1 MEIYIYIYSCINI
14 IMDRKTIIAFSFA
27 TIMLGAGLVGLVYY
41 NPEIHNDNYNHINI
55 PKLGHYIHE
64 YNLKDTGSVSHRST
78 FKGETPAANGGNT
91 SSNNTIIMNYTL
103 YRGNNNVTGELLNVY
118 VNGKLEHRSLLINST
133 ELNNNF
139 TVVPLYSKSGNY
151 NVTVLNTN
159 TTNNTKNA
167 TGNNPNVYV
176 DLQAIQSYGTNGNAL
191 AFSQDMTVV
200 LISVLAA
207 GIPIAAL
214 ATFGLGAV
222 ILSIGAATIGAYD
235 SFGGGNGVFF
245 FSSHSWYGGVEW
257 INSPCNQVPNDL
269 KNSGSATITLYNG
282 ELQ

>member
-1 MEIYIYIYSCINI
+1 
-14 IMDRKTIIAFSFA
+14 MDRKTIIAFSFA
-27 TIMLGAGLVGLVYY
+27 TNRLGAGLVGLVYY
-41 NPEIHNDNYNHINI
+41 NPEIHSDNYNHINI
-55 PKLGHYIHE
+55 PKLGHYVHE

-78 FKGETPAANGGNT
+78 FRNETPAANGGNT
-91 SSNNTIIMNYTL
+91 TSNNTIIMNYTL

-176 DLQAIQSYGTNGNAL
+176 DLQAIYSLGSGGAAL
-191 AFSQDMTVV
+191 AFNQEMTDTLMAVIAIEGAIETIIAA
-200 LISVLAA
+200 LIF
-207 GIPIAAL
+207 PIAA
-214 ATFGLGAV
+214 V
-222 ILSIGAATIGAYD
+222 IVAALVSIGETVIALFDEY
-235 SFGGGNGVFF
+235 GGNNGIFF
-245 FSSHSWYGGVEW
+245 YYTHSWWQSNYVW
-257 INSPCNQVPNDL
+257 INSPSNQVPNNF
-269 KNSGSATITLYNG
+269 KNYGSCPVTLYNG
-282 ELQ
+282 DLQ

>member
-1 MEIYIYIYSCINI
+1 
-14 IMDRKTIIAFSFA
+14 MDRKTIIAFSFA
-27 TIMLGAGLVGLVYY
+27 TNRLGAGLVGLVYY
-41 NPEIHNDNYNHINI
+41 NPEIHSDNYNHINI
-55 PKLGHYIHE
+55 PKLGHYVHE

-78 FKGETPAANGGNT
+78 FRNETPATNGGNT

-159 TTNNTKNA
+159 ATNNTKNA

-176 DLQAIQSYGTNGNAL
+176 DLQAIYSLGSGGEAL
-191 AFSQDMTVV
+191 AFNQEMTDTLLYV
-200 LISVLAA
+200 LGVGVAIA
-207 GIPIAAL
+207 GVAAL
-214 ATFGLGAV
+214 VTFAASV
-222 ILSIGAATIGAYD
+222 IVAAILSIGIGTILLYD
-235 SFGGGNGVFF
+235 EFGGGNGVFF
-245 FSSHSWYGGVEW
+245 FVHTGIFKYAW
-257 INSPCNQVPNDL
+257 INSPYNQVPNDY
-269 KNSGSATITLYNG
+269 KNYGSCPITLYNG
-282 ELQ
+282 DLQ

>member
-1 MEIYIYIYSCINI
+1 
-14 IMDRKTIIAFSFA
+14 MDRKTIIAFSFA
-27 TIMLGAGLVGLVYY
+27 TNRLGAGFVGLVYY

-64 YNLKDTGSVSHRST
+64 YGLKDTGSVSHRNT
-78 FKGETPAANGGNT
+78 FRNEKPATNGGNT

-139 TVVPLYSKSGNY
+139 TVVPLHSKSGNY

-176 DLQAIQSYGTNGNAL
+176 DLQAIYSLGSGGAAL
-191 AFSQDMTVV
+191 AFNQEMTEV
-200 LISVLAA
+200 LLYVLGIGFAISLYVSA
-207 GIPIAAL
+207 GLVAL
-214 ATFGLGAV
+214 
-222 ILSIGAATIGAYD
+222 IISIGIGTILLYD
-235 SFGGGNGVFF
+235 ELGGGNGVFF
-245 FSSHSWYGGVEW
+245 FTHTGIFPYAW
-257 INSPCNQVPNDL
+257 INSPYNQVPNEYKNYGSSNVILYSGDL
-269 KNSGSATITLYNG
+269 
-282 ELQ
+282 Q

>member
-1 MEIYIYIYSCINI
+1 
-14 IMDRKTIIAFSFA
+14 MDRKTIIAFSFA

-41 NPEIHNDNYNHINI
+41 NPEIHSDNYNHINI
-55 PKLGHYIHE
+55 PKLGHYVHE

-78 FKGETPAANGGNT
+78 FRNETPAANGGNT

-176 DLQAIQSYGTNGNAL
+176 DLQAILSYGYGGEAL
-191 AFSQDMTVV
+191 AFNQYMTELLITV
-200 LISVLAA
+200 LVAGSPLMGIATAGLVGAA
-207 GIPIAAL
+207 MI
-214 ATFGLGAV
+214 
-222 ILSIGAATIGAYD
+222 IGATVIGLYD
-235 SFGGGNGVFF
+235 AWGGENGVFF
-245 FSSHSWYGGVEW
+245 FAVQYYGITLYTMV
-257 INSPCNQVPNDL
+257 NSPYNQVPNEY
-269 KNSGSATITLYNG
+269 KNYGSYPITLYNG
-282 ELQ
+282 DLQ

>member
-1 MEIYIYIYSCINI
+1 
-14 IMDRKTIIAFSFA
+14 MDRKTIIAFSFA
-27 TIMLGAGLVGLVYY
+27 TNRLGAGLVGLVYY
-41 NPEIHNDNYNHINI
+41 NPEIHSDNYNHINI

-64 YNLKDTGSVSHRST
+64 YGLKDTGSVSHRNT
-78 FKGETPAANGGNT
+78 FRNEKPATNGGNT

-191 AFSQDMTVV
+191 AFNKEMTYV
-200 LISVLAA
+200 LLYVIGVGVAISFFATA
-207 GIPIAAL
+207 GLVAL
-214 ATFGLGAV
+214 
-222 ILSIGAATIGAYD
+222 ILTIGAATIALYD
-235 SFGGGNGVFF
+235 ELGGNNGVFSF
-245 FSSHSWYGGVEW
+245 HHIPGTGA
-257 INSPCNQVPNDL
+257 L
-269 KNSGSATITLYNG
+269 NG
-282 ELQ
+282 

>member
-1 MEIYIYIYSCINI
+1 
-14 IMDRKTIIAFSFA
+14 MDRKTIIAFSFA
-27 TIMLGAGLVGLVYY
+27 TNRLGAGLVGLVYY
-41 NPEIHNDNYNHINI
+41 NPEIHSDNYNHINI
-55 PKLGHYIHE
+55 PKLGHYVHE

-78 FKGETPAANGGNT
+78 FRNEKPATNGGNT
-91 SSNNTIIMNYTL
+91 SSNNTVIMNYTL

-176 DLQAIQSYGTNGNAL
+176 DLQAIYSLGSGGAAL
-191 AFSQDMTVV
+191 AFNQEMTEV
-200 LISVLAA
+200 LLYVLGVGVAIA
-207 GIPIAAL
+207 GVAAL
-214 ATFGLGAV
+214 VTVAASV
-222 ILSIGAATIGAYD
+222 IVAAILSIGIGTIVLYD
-235 SFGGGNGVFF
+235 ELGGGNGVFF
-245 FSSHSWYGGVEW
+245 FTHTGIFPYAW
-257 INSPCNQVPNDL
+257 INSPYNQVPNEYKNYGSSNVILYSGDL
-269 KNSGSATITLYNG
+269 
-282 ELQ
+282 Q